1 MRQPSKGTGRSN
13 RYPTY
18 CLWVLAILRQRR
30 YLGLFGL
37 AGVVAI
43 LCVLAGSWQV
53 IRFDEKH
60 AANHELRR
68 NNKDAVVDIVT
79 ALGPVTAQ
87 TSTGRDQEFRHVTA
101 TGRYLADRQTLLRGQ
116 TVGSDVGYVVLTPLK
131 TDHGVLLIARGFIVQ
146 TGTAKSTPSVLAP
159 PDGQVSVTARLE
171 PADTRADRYGALPAN
186 QVETINVAAQ
196 AQRIGSPVWNG
207 YAELLDN
214 QPGGQGL
221 TTIPAPDLS
230 NPAGGAVEPQ
240 HAAYVV
246 QWFLFAGLALAAP
259 FVLANAE
266 RRRDRGDD
274 DKPSLDDRLAG
285 RA

>member
-1 MRQPSKGTGRSN
+1 MRQPCKGTGRTN
-13 RYPTY
+13 RFSTY
-18 CLWVLAILRQRR
+18 CLCVLAILRQPR

-60 AANHELRR
+60 SANHELRH
-68 NNKDAVVDIVT
+68 NNKDAVTDIAA

-87 TSTGRDQEFRHVTA
+87 TSNGKDQEFRHVTA
-101 TGRYLADRQTLLRGQ
+101 TGCYLADRQTLLRGQ
-116 TVGSDVGYVVLTPLK
+116 TIGGDIGYLVLTPLK
-131 TDHGVLLIARGFIVQ
+131 TDKGVLLIARGFVAQ
-146 TGTAKSTPSVLAP
+146 TGAARSTPTVPAP
-159 PDGQVSVTARLE
+159 PGGQVSVTARLE
-171 PADTRADRYGALPAN
+171 PADKRADRFGALPAN

-266 RRRDRGDD
+266 RRRDRDD
-274 DKPSLDDRLAG
+274 GKPSLDDRLAG
-285 RA
+285 KA